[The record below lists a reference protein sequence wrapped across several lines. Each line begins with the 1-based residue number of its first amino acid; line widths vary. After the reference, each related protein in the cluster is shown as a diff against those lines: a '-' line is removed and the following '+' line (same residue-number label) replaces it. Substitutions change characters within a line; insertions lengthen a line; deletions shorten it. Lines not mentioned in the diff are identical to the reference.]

1 MEITIDEQK
10 KCVLIWQT
18 NAEQEN
24 EILQNGLKPVYA
36 EFYKHGYRTV
46 VFKSGKGD
54 LYDSTLGL
62 LLHNRNCIAKREVA
76 AEKQPEVLV

>member
-1 MEITIDEQK
+1 MEITIDDKK
-10 KCVLIWQT
+10 KCVLIWLT

-36 EFYKHGYRTV
+36 EFFKHGYRTV

-54 LYDSTLGL
+54 LYESTLSL
-62 LLHNRNCIAKREVA
+62 LLHNRDYFAKREVA
-76 AEKQPEVLV
+76 AGKQLEA